1 MGTFEIK
8 TISVEDVVNVIRPLM
23 SELKD
28 EILGQVSKNNE
39 IKLLTRKQVAEF
51 FGIDISSV
59 NNWTNKKVLRP
70 IIIEGRRFFDMEDLK
85 DLIEKS
91 KI

>member
-70 IIIEGRRFFDMEDLK
+70 IIIEGRRFFDMNDIK
-85 DLIEKS
+85 ALIEKS
-91 KI
+91 KA

>member
-8 TISVEDVVNVIRPLM
+8 TISVEDVVNGIRPLM

-28 EILGQVSKNNE
+28 EILGQVIKNNE

-70 IIIEGRRFFDMEDLK
+70 IIIEGRRFFDMNDLK
-85 DLIEKS
+85 ELIEKS
-91 KI
+91 KA

>member
-1 MGTFEIK
+1 MEKFEIK
-8 TISVEDVVNVIRPLM
+8 TISVDDVVNGIIPLI

-28 EILGQVSKNNE
+28 EILGQVGKNIE
-39 IKLLTRKQVAEF
+39 VKLLTRKQVAEF

-70 IIIEGRRFFDMEDLK
+70 IIIEGRRFFDIEDLK

>member
-1 MGTFEIK
+1 MEKFEIK
-8 TISVEDVVNVIRPLM
+8 TISEEDVVNVLRPLI

-39 IKLLTRKQVAEF
+39 IKLLTRKQVADF

-70 IIIEGRRFFDMEDLK
+70 IIIEGRRFFDMNDIKE
-85 DLIEKS
+85 LIEKS